1 MFSRDE
7 KEDTEALRTKG
18 NNYMQDK
25 QYLKAVDA
33 YTKAIEQSPNNLV
46 LLSNRAEAFIKLGYF
61 NTALLDCDEV
71 LKGNPDALLKPLA

>member
-25 QYLKAVDA
+25 QYLKAVDL
-33 YTKAIEQSPNNLV
+33 IELK
-46 LLSNRAEAFIKLGYF
+46 LS
-61 NTALLDCDEV
+61 
-71 LKGNPDALLKPLA
+71 